1 MGKKKTRGM
10 NIPEKSVLIEYT
22 DLCALVAETE
32 EDLRRL
38 RREHSGITVD
48 MVRGSNPNFPY
59 EPRSFRIEGVS
70 YSEYKSD
77 SRLIRETEKLLE
89 ERRKMCMD
97 KRLEVD
103 YWMNTIPVRV
113 ARIIR
118 AKYFQ
123 HLTWTEVA
131 MRLGY
136 ESGDAARITLSR
148 YMAKL
153 SENS

>member
-1 MGKKKTRGM
+1 M
-10 NIPEKSVLIEYT
+10 PAKSVLVEYE
-22 DLCALVAETE
+22 DLCALVNETE

-38 RREHSGITVD
+38 RREQSNVAVD

-59 EPRSFRIEGVS
+59 EQRSFRIEGVS

-89 ERRKMCMD
+89 ERRKMCME

-103 YWMNTIPVRV
+103 YWMNTIPARV

-118 AKYFQ
+118 MKYFQ
-123 HLTWTEVA
+123 KLTWTEVA

-136 ESGDAARITLSR
+136 ESGDAARIKLSR
-148 YMAKL
+148 YLDKL
-153 SENS
+153 SDNS

>member
-1 MGKKKTRGM
+1 M
-10 NIPEKSVLIEYT
+10 PAKSVLVEYE
-22 DLCALVAETE
+22 DLCALVNETE

-38 RREHSGITVD
+38 RREHSNVAVD

-59 EPRSFRIEGVS
+59 EQRSFRIEGVS

-77 SRLIRETEKLLE
+77 SRLIGETEKLLE
-89 ERRKMCMD
+89 ERRKMCME

-103 YWMNTIPVRV
+103 YWMNTIPARV

-118 AKYFQ
+118 MKYFQ
-123 HLTWTEVA
+123 KLTWTEVA

-136 ESGDAARITLSR
+136 ESGDAARIKLSR
-148 YMAKL
+148 YLDKL
-153 SENS
+153 SDNS

>member
-1 MGKKKTRGM
+1 M
-10 NIPEKSVLIEYT
+10 PAKSVLVEYE
-22 DLCALVAETE
+22 DLCALVNETE

-38 RREHSGITVD
+38 RREHSNVAVD

-59 EPRSFRIEGVS
+59 EQRSFRIEGVS

-89 ERRKMCMD
+89 ERRKMCME

-103 YWMNTIPVRV
+103 YWMNTIPARV

-118 AKYFQ
+118 MKYFQ
-123 HLTWTEVA
+123 KLTWTEVA

-136 ESGDAARITLSR
+136 ESGDAARIKLSR
-148 YMAKL
+148 YLDKL
-153 SENS
+153 SDNS

>member
-1 MGKKKTRGM
+1 M
-10 NIPEKSVLIEYT
+10 PAKSVLVEYE
-22 DLCALVAETE
+22 DLCALVSETE

-38 RREHSGITVD
+38 RREHSNVAVD

-59 EPRSFRIEGVS
+59 EQRSFRIEGVS

-89 ERRKMCMD
+89 ERRKMCME

-103 YWMNTIPVRV
+103 YWMNTIPARV

-118 AKYFQ
+118 MKYFQ
-123 HLTWTEVA
+123 KLTWTEVA

-136 ESGDAARITLSR
+136 ESGDAARIKLSR
-148 YMAKL
+148 YLDKL
-153 SENS
+153 SDNS

>member
-1 MGKKKTRGM
+1 M
-10 NIPEKSVLIEYT
+10 PAKSVLVEYE
-22 DLCALVAETE
+22 DLCALVNETE

-38 RREHSGITVD
+38 RREHSNVAVD

-59 EPRSFRIEGVS
+59 EQRSFRIEGVS

-89 ERRKMCMD
+89 ERRKMCME

-118 AKYFQ
+118 MKYFQ
-123 HLTWTEVA
+123 KLTWTEVA

-136 ESGDAARITLSR
+136 ESGDAARIKLSR
-148 YMAKL
+148 YLDKL
-153 SENS
+153 SDNS

>member
-1 MGKKKTRGM
+1 M
-10 NIPEKSVLIEYT
+10 PAKSVLVEYE
-22 DLCALVAETE
+22 DLCALVNETE

-38 RREHSGITVD
+38 RREHSNVAVD

-59 EPRSFRIEGVS
+59 EQRSFRIEGVS

-89 ERRKMCMD
+89 ERRKMCME

-113 ARIIR
+113 ARNIR
-118 AKYFQ
+118 MKYFQ
-123 HLTWTEVA
+123 KLTWTEVA

-136 ESGDAARITLSR
+136 ESGDAARIKLSR
-148 YMAKL
+148 YLDKL
-153 SENS
+153 SDNS